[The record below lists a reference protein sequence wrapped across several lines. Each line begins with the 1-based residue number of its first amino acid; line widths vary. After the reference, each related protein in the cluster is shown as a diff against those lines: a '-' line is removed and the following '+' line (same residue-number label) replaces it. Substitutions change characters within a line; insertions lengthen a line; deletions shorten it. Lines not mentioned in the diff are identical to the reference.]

1 MYKIVERLL
10 EFYCIFIF
18 WSFDLGQE
26 SLRFYCP
33 RKLSFHLANINLCP
47 TSESMTFRCVFPT
60 ITFYYE
66 SASSKRIFI
75 FLTNKIDIYRYIYIC
90 IVRVC
95 YSFTHDLR
103 YIINFILSHYQAKSE
118 LSIDFLFIIE
128 KRPFPAMTCRR
139 TLEMEMKALLVS
151 ERIAQSSPRF
161 LSSIRAARIIAASS
175 MMFAMFELFS
185 NYFPL
190 MMGHDLD
197 NAIYDRISL
206 FFDSTSSLQIWS
218 RKRGEGCV

>member
-1 MYKIVERLL
+1 MYSSSMLFVYAWSSIYYK
-10 EFYCIFIF
+10 FYSIPL
-18 WSFDLGQE
+18 SSQVRAVD
-26 SLRFYCP
+26 RFP
-33 RKLSFHLANINLCP
+33 LW
-47 TSESMTFRCVFPT
+47 
-60 ITFYYE
+60 
-66 SASSKRIFI
+66 
-75 FLTNKIDIYRYIYIC
+75 
-90 IVRVC
+90 
-95 YSFTHDLR
+95 
-103 YIINFILSHYQAKSE
+103 
-118 LSIDFLFIIE
+118 IIE
-128 KRPFPAMTCRR
+128 KRPFPAMTCRW

-190 MMGHDLD
+190 VMGHDLD

>member
-1 MYKIVERLL
+1 MYSSSMLFVYAWSSIYYK
-10 EFYCIFIF
+10 FYSIPL
-18 WSFDLGQE
+18 SSQVRAVD
-26 SLRFYCP
+26 RFP
-33 RKLSFHLANINLCP
+33 LW
-47 TSESMTFRCVFPT
+47 
-60 ITFYYE
+60 
-66 SASSKRIFI
+66 
-75 FLTNKIDIYRYIYIC
+75 
-90 IVRVC
+90 
-95 YSFTHDLR
+95 
-103 YIINFILSHYQAKSE
+103 
-118 LSIDFLFIIE
+118 IIE

-161 LSSIRAARIIAASS
+161 LSSIRIIAASS

-190 MMGHDLD
+190 VMGHDLD

-218 RKRGEGCV
+218 RKRGESCV

>member
-1 MYKIVERLL
+1 MISAKRVYDSIVRANCPFILPISTCALL
-10 EFYCIFIF
+10 PNQ
-18 WSFDLGQE
+18 W
-26 SLRFYCP
+26 RF
-33 RKLSFHLANINLCP
+33 
-47 TSESMTFRCVFPT
+47 V
-60 ITFYYE
+60 
-66 SASSKRIFI
+66 ASSQQSHFITNLHRANGSSFFWRIKSI
-75 FLTNKIDIYRYIYIC
+75 SIDIYS
-90 IVRVC
+90 
-95 YSFTHDLR
+95 YSFTHDFR

-161 LSSIRAARIIAASS
+161 LSSIRIIAASS

-190 MMGHDLD
+190 VMGHDLD

-218 RKRGEGCV
+218 RKRGESCV